1 MKKSFVLLAL
11 VTVLI
16 LATALP
22 TLAGFTWCMTDPN
35 IKLPDGGVFHLQV
48 GVAEANRNT
57 GFTLTVTAPPGSTV
71 VGNSQKVNMTVVL
84 NDDGPDGRVLAV
96 ADAGFDVLL
105 AGKYKGNDLGS
116 SIGSGEWV
124 Y

>member
-1 MKKSFVLLAL
+1 MKKSFVLMAL
-11 VTVLI
+11 VTVLM

-48 GVAEANRNT
+48 GAAEANRDT
-57 GFTLTVTAPPGSTV
+57 AFTLTVWAPAGSTV

-84 NDDGPDGRVLAV
+84 LEGDPGRVSAE
-96 ADAGFDVLL
+96 ADADFDVLL
-105 AGKYKGNDLGS
+105 AGKYKGNDLGTF
-116 SIGSGEWV
+116 IGSGTWV

>member
-1 MKKSFVLLAL
+1 MAL
-11 VTVLI
+11 VMVLM

-48 GVAEANRNT
+48 GVAEANRDA
-57 GFTLTVTAPPGSTV
+57 GFTLTVWAPAGSTV
-71 VGNSQKVNMTVVL
+71 VGNSNKVNMTIVL
-84 NDDGPDGRVLAV
+84 EEGPAGQVSAE
-96 ADAGFDVLL
+96 ADAAFDVLL
-105 AGKYKGNDLGS
+105 AAKYHGNDLGS
-116 SIGSGEWV
+116 SVGSGIWD